1 MHTQTVTTTRMS
13 SKGQVVIPEEV
24 RNRMKLDAGT
34 EFVVVAERDF
44 VVFKRLS
51 PPAME
56 EFETLLADARANA
69 KRAGMKPSA
78 IAKAIAKAR
87 GRR

>member
-1 MHTQTVTTTRMS
+1 MQLSITSVS

-24 RNRMKLDAGT
+24 RNRMKLDVGT
-34 EFVVVAERDF
+34 EFVVVAEHDF

-56 EFETLLADARANA
+56 EFACLLAEARSKA
-69 KRAGMKPSA
+69 RHAGMKPAAIVQA
-78 IAKAIAKAR
+78 IAKVR
-87 GRR
+87 NSR

>member
-1 MHTQTVTTTRMS
+1 MQTVTTTRMS

-24 RNRMKLDAGT
+24 RNRMKLDTGT

-51 PPAME
+51 PPPAA
-56 EFETLLADARANA
+56 EFEALLADARAKA

-78 IAKAIAKAR
+78 IAKAIAKVR
-87 GRR
+87 GHQ